1 MTDKDIE
8 LDIEGKGNIKI
19 PWKVILLVAGIA
31 ATALGVQED
40 AFQSILDIVNN

>member
-1 MTDKDIE
+1 MTKKDIE

-19 PWKVILLVAGIA
+19 PWKVILLIAGIA

-40 AFQSILDIVNN
+40 AFQSILDIVND

>member
-1 MTDKDIE
+1 MTGKDIE

-19 PWKVILLVAGIA
+19 PWKVIILIAGIT

-40 AFQSILDIVNN
+40 AFQSILDIVNQ

>member
-1 MTDKDIE
+1 MSDVE
-8 LDIEGKGNIKI
+8 LDIDGKGNIKI
-19 PWKVILLVAGIA
+19 PWKVVLLVAGIA

>member
-1 MTDKDIE
+1 MTQKDIKVE
-8 LDIEGKGNIKI
+8 IEGKGNIKI